1 MRGRERDVTELGSIV
16 TRTIEHFNATIKRL
30 EIEFEAVG
38 AELAA
43 ARSKRSAF
51 LLKNPPW
58 AVGDVLQT
66 DDGIYRVEGFAP
78 CFEGATAQ
86 CKKRRPDGSW
96 SKTSS
101 HGVSFDRS
109 NITVVKNEP

>member
-1 MRGRERDVTELGSIV
+1 V
-16 TRTIEHFNATIKRL
+16 TRTIEYFNAAIKRL

-58 AVGDVLQT
+58 AIGDILQT

-78 CFEGATAQ
+78 CFEGALAQ
-86 CKKRRPDGSW
+86 CRKRRPDGSW
-96 SKTSS
+96 SRTNS
-101 HGVSFDRS
+101 HEVRFDQR
-109 NITVVKNEP
+109 NVTVVGSEP